1 MRKKLI
7 LAIAGILQTFL
18 LYLVGSVAWDLTHL
32 PQIGD
37 LRQRNPA
44 VTSLMEQ
51 RAAEAKAKKRP
62 FHPYQVYVPYGAISD
77 DLKHAVLIAED
88 DVFFSHGGVDYG
100 EIREAIKTDWR
111 KKRWAYGGSTITMQ
125 LAKNLFLSNRKRLTR
140 KVSEYFLALRLDD
153 ALSKARILELYLN
166 YIEWGDGIFGCEAAS
181 RAYFGC
187 SAAELTAEQAIRLAA
202 TIVNPR
208 RYGPFTD
215 TKRMLNRRR
224 MIADRMMISK
234 YLTPEQRAAL
244 PF

>member
-1 MRKKLI
+1 MRNKIVL
-7 LAIAGILQTFL
+7 LAACALQLFG
-18 LYLVGSVAWDLTHL
+18 LYLLGSVAWDLTHL
-32 PQIGD
+32 PGIGG
-37 LRQRNPA
+37 LRDHNPA
-44 VTSLMEQ
+44 VTAMMEQ
-51 RAAEAKAKKRP
+51 RAAEAKAKKRS

-88 DVFFSHGGVDYG
+88 DVFFSHGGVDYA
-100 EIREAIKTDWR
+100 EIREAIRTDWR

-125 LAKNLFLSNRKRLTR
+125 LAKNLFLSTRKTLTR

-153 ALSKARILELYLN
+153 ALPKARILELYLN

-187 SAAELTAEQAIRLAA
+187 TAADLSPEQAIRLAS

-208 RYGPFTD
+208 RYGPYTD
-215 TKRMLNRRR
+215 TKRMLNRRM
-224 MIADRMMISK
+224 MIADRMVISK

>member
-1 MRKKLI
+1 MKRTI
-7 LAIAGILQTFL
+7 IFIAAGLTQLTGIYL
-18 LYLVGSVAWDLTHL
+18 LGSVAWDLAHL
-32 PQIGD
+32 PGIGG
-37 LRQRNPA
+37 LRDHNPVITA
-44 VTSLMEQ
+44 MMEQ
-51 RAAEAKAKKRP
+51 RVAEARAKKRP
-62 FHPYQVYVPYGAISD
+62 FHPYQVFVPYGAISD
-77 DLKHAVLIAED
+77 DLKHAVLTAED
-88 DVFFSHGGVDYG
+88 DAFFLHGGVDYA

-125 LAKNLFLSNRKRLTR
+125 LAKNLFLSTRKTLTR
-140 KVSEYFLALRLDD
+140 KVAEYFLALRLDD

-181 RAYFGC
+181 RTYFGC
-187 SAAELTAEQAIRLAA
+187 TAADLSPEQAIRLAS

-208 RYGPFTD
+208 RYGPHTE

-224 MIADRMMISK
+224 MIADRMVVSK